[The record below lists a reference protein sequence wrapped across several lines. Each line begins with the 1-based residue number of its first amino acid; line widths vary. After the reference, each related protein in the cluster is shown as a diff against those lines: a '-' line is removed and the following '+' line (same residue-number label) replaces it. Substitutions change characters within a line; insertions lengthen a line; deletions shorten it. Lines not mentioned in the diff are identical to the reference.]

1 MLDGNL
7 DEMQSELDQKTEE
20 LVSVRQ
26 RLEQQC
32 LEFSNIQHQ
41 MSVTVGKDDNNQ
53 RKLFER
59 EQEIKI
65 LRSECASLREQVD

>member
-7 DEMQSELDQKTEE
+7 DEMQGELDQKTEE

-41 MSVTVGKDDNNQ
+41 MSVTVGKDDNN
-53 RKLFER
+53 
-59 EQEIKI
+59 
-65 LRSECASLREQVD
+65 

>member
-20 LVSVRQ
+20 LVTVRQ

-32 LEFSNIQHQ
+32 LEFSNI
-41 MSVTVGKDDNNQ
+41 
-53 RKLFER
+53 
-59 EQEIKI
+59 
-65 LRSECASLREQVD
+65 